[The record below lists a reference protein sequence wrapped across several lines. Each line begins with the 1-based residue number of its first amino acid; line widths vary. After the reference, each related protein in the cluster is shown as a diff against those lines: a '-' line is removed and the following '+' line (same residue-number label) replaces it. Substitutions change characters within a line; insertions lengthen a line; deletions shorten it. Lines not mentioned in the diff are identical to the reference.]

1 MKYFFD
7 GIIRSEASYA
17 RYGKSLRDAVDFYE
31 IHLKSEASLRQ
42 IKLEPFV
49 RYFLIA
55 KDHQRR
61 IMPMESN
68 LIEWLK
74 PYRPVNGQGNRQFV
88 TTVRPKHSNFGV
100 KVRAAARKWLA
111 ADISLELKKE

>member
-1 MKYFFD
+1 
-7 GIIRSEASYA
+7 
-17 RYGKSLRDAVDFYE
+17 LRDAVDFYE

-68 LIEWLK
+68 LIQWLK
-74 PYRPVNGQGNRQFV
+74 PYRPVNGQRSRQFV
-88 TTVRPKHSNFGV
+88 TTVWPKHSNFGV